1 MKPKF
6 GIIYKITNL
15 LNGKVYIGQTIQS
28 LEHRFSQHKHKTS
41 SSPIHLAIKKYGHK
55 NFIIEELEK
64 CSVGILDEREI
75 FYIEQY
81 KSYYKKFGYNI
92 SRGGQQCRLLP
103 YKLSKE
109 QIHEMFLLEQKGVSH
124 TELGKLFHINRKTVS
139 IILKREGLYIRR
151 KPEKISNRKDYSEII
166 AFIINENPRMD
177 DVVKKFNISR
187 MSVYKIAK
195 SINYRFLSYNE
206 RRNLGI

>member
-15 LNGKVYIGQTIQS
+15 LNGKVYIGQTIRS
-28 LEHRFSQHKHKTS
+28 LKDRYSQHKYKTS
-41 SSPIHLAIKKYGHK
+41 SSPIHLAIKKYGHQ
-55 NFIIEELEK
+55 NFIIEELEQ
-64 CSVGILDEREI
+64 CPINLLDEREI
-75 FYIEQY
+75 FYINQY
-81 KSYYKKFGYNI
+81 KSYCKRYGYNI
-92 SRGGQQCRLLP
+92 SRGGQQHRLLP

-109 QIHEMFLLEQKGVSH
+109 QIHEMFLLERQGVSH

-139 IILKREGLYIRR
+139 IILRREGLYIKR
-151 KPEKISNRKDYSEII
+151 KPEKVSDRKDYADIVS
-166 AFIINENPRMD
+166 FIINENPRMD
-177 DVVKKFNISR
+177 DVSKRFNISR

-206 RRNLGI
+206 RKKLGI